1 MTDHFE
7 DYEAEALEKAGR
19 EVKLLPD
26 EREFLEWALNIALET
41 FSAPSE
47 ADPDEVLEVIETL
60 EELYPY
66 VLETKLSDKIGEV
79 VELLQE
85 ICEERVLDFEDAQS
99 GKRTVEAIAQARR
112 VELFYAEMEPGEVQD
127 FDESN

>member
-26 EREFLEWALNIALET
+26 EREFLEWALNISLET
-41 FSAPSE
+41 FSAPGE

-85 ICEERVLDFEDAQS
+85 ICEERVLGFEDAQN
-99 GKRTVEAIAQARR
+99 GKRAVEAIAQALRI
-112 VELFYAEMEPGEVQD
+112 ELFYPEIESEEARY
-127 FDESN
+127 FNESN

>member
-7 DYEAEALEKAGR
+7 DYEAEALENAGR

-26 EREFLEWALNIALET
+26 EREFLEWALNVSLEM
-41 FSAPSE
+41 FSAPGGADQDE
-47 ADPDEVLEVIETL
+47 ALEVIEAL

-79 VELLQE
+79 IELLQE
-85 ICEERVLDFEDAQS
+85 ICEERVLGFEDAQS
-99 GKRTVEAIAQARR
+99 GKRALEAIGEALRI
-112 VELFYAEMEPGEVQD
+112 ELFYPEIESWEVPD
-127 FDESN
+127 FDE